1 MKFFYEVSYN
11 KTSPSEGQVAAGV
24 ELDELKEEL
33 RSAKEKNE
41 AVVKKVD
48 RLFNDR
54 TRWFTNVLLWTLGL
68 QFFRYLEDVLRTALE
83 FCSKEQS
90 YKAAEEKIQFLE
102 AEIRRRI
109 DDEVIHFPFMIVIKV
124 KIL

>member
-41 AVVKKVD
+41 AVVKKVA

-54 TRWFTNVLLWTLGL
+54 TR
-68 QFFRYLEDVLRTALE
+68 
-83 FCSKEQS
+83 
-90 YKAAEEKIQFLE
+90 
-102 AEIRRRI
+102 
-109 DDEVIHFPFMIVIKV
+109 
-124 KIL
+124 